1 MRVKYLPCSI
11 STKDKIVKATQ
22 YSEYWV
28 TLTKMINFCYF
39 QKANI
44 SIYFE
49 RGHEL
54 HRQSHDGLTEYV
66 MDLLKGLGMNV
77 EYRTVEQQVTKTKAE
92 TIDYIKNRSVSSWE
106 MLSDKE
112 IADGV
117 KEVEEKF
124 GDIITVRGE
133 KEIIIASK

>member
-1 MRVKYLPCSI
+1 M
-11 STKDKIVKATQ
+11 
-22 YSEYWV
+22 
-28 TLTKMINFCYF
+28 
-39 QKANI
+39 
-44 SIYFE
+44 
-49 RGHEL
+49 
-54 HRQSHDGLTEYV
+54 HRQTHDGLTEYV

-92 TIDYIKNRSVSSWE
+92 TIEYIKNRSVSSWE
-106 MLSDKE
+106 MLTDKE

-124 GDIITVRGE
+124 GDVITVNGE